1 MAEAFVLERV
11 EPGESHNWASRL
23 SSGEPQDAFAPS
35 EAADFAALKTDK
47 RRRDWTGGRLAAKRA
62 AAKALGNLPLASILI
77 ENEPGGA
84 PRMSAPGGV
93 LPLSITHTDAG
104 AACAVSVSGGPIGI
118 DWEMVRPL
126 DEGTLRLAFHEGE
139 LPWALGAS
147 PRDLAR
153 AWTAKEAVIKLLKT
167 DLASLREVRLS
178 GPGAAPRLHGAAASK
193 WAELG
198 RPALTVFHAHHPDS
212 VLCVAHG

>member
-1 MAEAFVLERV
+1 MAEAFVLESV
-11 EPGESHNWASRL
+11 EPGESLSWASRL
-23 SSGEPQDAFAPS
+23 LSGEPQDAFAPS
-35 EAADFAALKTDK
+35 EAADFAVLKTDK

-62 AAKALGNLPLASILI
+62 ASKAIGNLPLGSILI

-84 PRMSAPGGV
+84 PRMSAPGAQ

-104 AACAVSVSGGPIGI
+104 AACAVSMSGGPIGI

-126 DEGTLRLAFHEGE
+126 DAGTLSLAFHEDE
-139 LPWALGAS
+139 LPWAMNAS

-153 AWTAKEAVIKLLKT
+153 AWTAKEAVIKLLKS
-167 DLASLREVRLS
+167 DLSSLREVRLS
-178 GPGAAPRLHGAAASK
+178 GPDSTPRLHGAAALK
-193 WAELG
+193 WEELG
-198 RPALTVFHAHHPDS
+198 RPALTVFHANHPGS